1 MSELVR
7 KKQISASE
15 LLEKAIELT
24 ERLDPML
31 NAIPI
36 KHFDLARE
44 YLKTNDNK
52 GIFIGV
58 PFLLKDLNNYL
69 EGTVTTGDQ
78 ESLKMLKPI
87 IQVN

>member
-1 MSELVR
+1 M
-7 KKQISASE
+7 
-15 LLEKAIELT
+15 LEKAIELT
-24 ERLDPML
+24 ERLDPVL

-36 KHFDLARE
+36 KHFELARK

-69 EGTVTTGDQ
+69 EGTVTTGAQ
-78 ESLKMLKPI
+78 GSLKMLK
-87 IQVN
+87 QSY